1 MIIKVAEVS
10 ARGERYQGVVTLTL
24 SNETDG
30 WTYRVDGMQDERF
43 TLTWRAR
50 SPEGASRKLQD
61 AYDPDIWDLTIRQA
75 E

>member
-10 ARGERYQGVVTLTL
+10 VRGERYQGVVTLTL
-24 SNETDG
+24 SNEPDG
-30 WTYRVDGMQDERF
+30 WTYRVDGMQDEQF
-43 TLTWRAR
+43 TLTWRSR

-61 AYDPDIWDLTIRQA
+61 AYDPDIWNFTIRQT